1 MEDRSF
7 MDPIVVN
14 GALEELARL
23 LGGKVTK
30 ITIPLFKMSDF
41 TEVNRIIIEEDDK
54 FKWRP
59 NVPFSSCSGMSDRSP
74 FPEQS

>member
-7 MDPIVVN
+7 MDPIVID
-14 GALEELARL
+14 GSLEELARL

-30 ITIPLFKMSDF
+30 ITVPLFKMSDF
-41 TEVNRIIIEEDDK
+41 TEVNRIIIPEDDK

-59 NVPFSSCSGMSDRSP
+59 NIPNS
-74 FPEQS
+74 